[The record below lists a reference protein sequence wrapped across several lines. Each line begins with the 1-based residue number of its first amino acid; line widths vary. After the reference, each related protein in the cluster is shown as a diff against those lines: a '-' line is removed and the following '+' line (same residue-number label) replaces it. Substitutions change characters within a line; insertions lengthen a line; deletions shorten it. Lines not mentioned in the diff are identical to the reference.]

1 MKATPGTRI
10 VFVAMALAVLL
21 CVAVSPARGEEKPVT
36 LDEIRA
42 AAKEHNGDLKA
53 LRAELGIA
61 EAGRTRASLHPNPT
75 LDLDGETGA
84 LTGSPSE
91 SRFSIGLTQ
100 EVLTGGKRTN
110 RLAVADA
117 EAAAALK
124 RFQDAERLVQLE
136 VSTGFYRLLL
146 AQNRL
151 DLARRFHTLN
161 GQLVQVTGEL
171 FAAGDV
177 AELDVNLAKVESA
190 RSEGR
195 KIAAERER
203 DAEQLHLL
211 SLIGSPEARSIVV
224 DPPAVTGLPG
234 ADLAALKAKALEARP
249 DLRALETERAKADAE
264 VQLARA
270 ERLPNV
276 TAGVSLSRESTVT
289 SLGNLE
295 EKDRDYLL
303 GLKLSVPLP
312 LFDRNQAG
320 VQEALARK
328 SSAENRHLFARQRIE
343 REVESAYGQLVSA
356 EKSAAIFKKEIIPQL
371 EANLA
376 VVQEAYRLG
385 ETGIL
390 AVIEEQKKYIEV
402 NESYL
407 SALHD
412 LYIATARLEA
422 AVGTEM
428 TKEAGG
434 IR

>member
-1 MKATPGTRI
+1 
-10 VFVAMALAVLL
+10 MALAVL
-21 CVAVSPARGEEKPVT
+21 CAAVSPARGEEKPVT
-36 LDEIRA
+36 LDEILA
-42 AAKEHNGDLKA
+42 VAKEHNGDLKA

-61 EAGRTRASLHPNPT
+61 EAVRTRASRHPNPT
-75 LDLDGETGA
+75 LELEGETGA

-91 SRFSIGLTQ
+91 NSLSIGLTQ
-100 EVLTGGKRTN
+100 EVLTGGKRAK
-110 RLAVADA
+110 RLSVADA
-117 EAAAALK
+117 EATAALK
-124 RFQDAERLVQLE
+124 RFEDAERVVQLE
-136 VSTGFYRLLL
+136 VKTGFYRLLL
-146 AQNRL
+146 AQDRL
-151 DLARRFHTLN
+151 ELAHRFHTLN
-161 GQLVQVTGEL
+161 GQLLQVTGEL

-195 KIAAERER
+195 ITAAERER
-203 DAEQLHLL
+203 DAEQLNLL
-211 SLIGSPEARSIVV
+211 SLTGSPEARNIVV
-224 DPPAVTGLPG
+224 TPPAVAGLPG

-249 DLRALETERAKADAE
+249 DLRALERERAKADAE
-264 VQLARA
+264 VLLARA

-276 TAGVSLSRESTVT
+276 TAGISLSRESTVT

-295 EKDRDYLL
+295 EKERDYLL
-303 GLKLSVPLP
+303 GLSLSIPLP

-328 SSAENRHLFARQRIE
+328 SGAENRQLFARQRIE
-343 REVESAYGQLVSA
+343 REVESAVGQLASA
-356 EKSAAIFKKEIIPQL
+356 EKSVAIFKKEIIPQL

-402 NESYL
+402 SESYL